1 MTSQADVA
9 TDVNLNGRRFIIRP
23 LLETDLPRLE
33 WDGEFKHFRKLYRQH
48 YQNSC
53 SGSTLIFIAE
63 SETGHLAGQ
72 VFVLLY
78 SREKSIAD
86 GIKRAYV
93 FSFRVKPQY
102 RKIGLGTSIMK
113 FTEDNL
119 LNRGYSE
126 IRLNVAKENLEA
138 LHLYKTLGYRII
150 GSDPGIWNYQDHEGV
165 WQSVREPA
173 WQMLKLLK

>member
-1 MTSQADVA
+1 MTNQAEIALEV
-9 TDVNLNGRRFIIRP
+9 VLNGQGFLIRP
-23 LLETDLPRLE
+23 LVESDLPRLE

-48 YQNSC
+48 YQYSC
-53 SGSTLIFIAE
+53 TGSTLIFIAE

-86 GIKRAYV
+86 GIKRAYI

-113 FTEDNL
+113 FIEENL
-119 LNRGYSE
+119 QKRGYSE
-126 IRLNVAKENLEA
+126 IRLNVAKDNLTA
-138 LHLYKTLGYRII
+138 LRLYESLGYRII
-150 GSDPGIWNYQDHEGV
+150 GSDPGIWNYQDHEDI
-165 WQSVREPA
+165 WQSVEEPA
-173 WQMLKLLK
+173 WQMLKRLA

>member
-1 MTSQADVA
+1 
-9 TDVNLNGRRFIIRP
+9 
-23 LLETDLPRLE
+23 
-33 WDGEFKHFRKLYRQH
+33 
-48 YQNSC
+48 
-53 SGSTLIFIAE
+53 
-63 SETGHLAGQ
+63 

-86 GIKRAYV
+86 GIKRAYI

-113 FTEDNL
+113 FTEENL
-119 LNRGYSE
+119 RNRGYSE